1 MPLELINE
9 TREWR
14 LESPFG
20 REAVFP
26 GGNVPVSPPL
36 GGPPLA
42 ALRLRRLRCLCRVV
56 LSQSPGDTRFAH
68 AVVDTGCPITLI
80 PKNVWQVAFRL
91 REGTHFDVCRITD
104 FGERFRSHLLGS
116 SLTCRVVRLK
126 VPVVLAGTSYAPEN
140 LLRVDN
146 LVAQL
151 SDSDE
156 PKEMLLGLWGGVF
169 EGRRL
174 VVDRVPGGDD
184 LAARFEW

>member
-1 MPLELINE
+1 MPLQFLPEM
-9 TREWR
+9 RAWH

-20 REAVFP
+20 REGAFP
-26 GGNVPVSPPL
+26 GGNVPLAPPL
-36 GGPPLA
+36 NDPSLPFI
-42 ALRLRRLRCLCRVV
+42 RLRRLRCQCRVAWT
-56 LSQSPGDTRFAH
+56 PTAGDYGYVDAT
-68 AVVDTGCPITLI
+68 VDTGCPITLI
-80 PKNVWQVAFRL
+80 PKYVWRSKFRL
-91 REGTHFDVCRITD
+91 EEGRHFDVCHIAD
-104 FGERFRSHLLGS
+104 FGERFRSQLLGS

-126 VPVVLAGTSYAPEN
+126 VPVVLAGTSYAAEN
-140 LLRVDN
+140 LIRIDN

-174 VVDRVPGGDD
+174 SVDRTPAADA